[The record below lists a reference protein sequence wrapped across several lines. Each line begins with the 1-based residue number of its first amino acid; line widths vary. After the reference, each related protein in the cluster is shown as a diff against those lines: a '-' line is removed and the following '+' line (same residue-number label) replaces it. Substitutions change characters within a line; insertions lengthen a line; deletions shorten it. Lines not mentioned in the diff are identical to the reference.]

1 MEEDDE
7 VAPGVDLY
15 AVLGLEKATA
25 TAADIKREYRKLALR
40 WHPDK
45 NQGDVAAQE
54 KFKEISKAYSVLG
67 DAKKRE
73 YYDKTGDVED
83 MDVSAEDFVKMFQAM
98 MSEMLG
104 GLSIADMLEG
114 ARPRP
119 RPATARD
126 CPSAVSSRSSPPP
139 ARERPSRSTLTPRS
153 PSPIPSIDARRYPRG
168 RSRAHAALPLPKG
181 ALPARHVPAGH
192 EVQHRLSHAARGGGA
207 PRERRT

>member
-126 CPSAVSSRSSPPP
+126 CPSAVSSRSS
-139 ARERPSRSTLTPRS
+139 RP
-153 PSPIPSIDARRYPRG
+153 RRG
-168 RSRAHAALPLPKG
+168 EALPLDPDPTIPV
-181 ALPARHVPAGH
+181 ADPIDRRSQVSTRTISSTCRPSPSQRSSSRPAR
-192 EVQHRLSHAARGGGA
+192 S
-207 PRERRT
+207 RRA

>member
-114 ARPRP
+114 APPTRDRPRL
-119 RPATARD
+119 T
-126 CPSAVSSRSSPPP
+126 PSAVSSRSS
-139 ARERPSRSTLTPRS
+139 RP
-153 PSPIPSIDARRYPRG
+153 RRG
-168 RSRAHAALPLPKG
+168 EALPLDPDPTIPV
-181 ALPARHVPAGH
+181 ADPIDRRSQVSTRTISSTCRPSPSQRSYSRPAR
-192 EVQHRLSHAARGGGA
+192 S
-207 PRERRT
+207 RRA

>member
-114 ARPRP
+114 TRARTAHDPRDSIYIVKIFPQPPPTRSLSARP
-119 RPATARD
+119 
-126 CPSAVSSRSSPPP
+126 
-139 ARERPSRSTLTPRS
+139 
-153 PSPIPSIDARRYPRG
+153 
-168 RSRAHAALPLPKG
+168 
-181 ALPARHVPAGH
+181 
-192 EVQHRLSHAARGGGA
+192 
-207 PRERRT
+207 

>member
-1 MEEDDE
+1 MKYTTLLQFAFHPPAAQLS
-7 VAPGVDLY
+7 VCHARQPWRRTTRSRPGWTH

-126 CPSAVSSRSSPPP
+126 
-139 ARERPSRSTLTPRS
+139 
-153 PSPIPSIDARRYPRG
+153 
-168 RSRAHAALPLPKG
+168 
-181 ALPARHVPAGH
+181 
-192 EVQHRLSHAARGGGA
+192 
-207 PRERRT
+207 